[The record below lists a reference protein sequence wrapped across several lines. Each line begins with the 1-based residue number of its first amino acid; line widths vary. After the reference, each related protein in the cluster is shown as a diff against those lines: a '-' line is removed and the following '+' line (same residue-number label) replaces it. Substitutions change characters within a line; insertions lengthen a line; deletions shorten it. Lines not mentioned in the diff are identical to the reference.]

1 MHLSRIT
8 YNNRIEAL
16 YAVMCINI
24 DISNIEVYR
33 QRDPLK
39 QERLRGRDRERKRE
53 HAHLAVLEILMDTH
67 SAHMLNGCLF
77 PVNHS
82 DMQTHT
88 KNTLRR
94 SY

>member
-16 YAVMCINI
+16 YAVMYINI

-39 QERLRGRDRERKRE
+39 QERQRGRGRERKSE
-53 HAHLAVLEILMDTH
+53 HASLAIPEILMDTH

-77 PVNHS
+77 QVNHS